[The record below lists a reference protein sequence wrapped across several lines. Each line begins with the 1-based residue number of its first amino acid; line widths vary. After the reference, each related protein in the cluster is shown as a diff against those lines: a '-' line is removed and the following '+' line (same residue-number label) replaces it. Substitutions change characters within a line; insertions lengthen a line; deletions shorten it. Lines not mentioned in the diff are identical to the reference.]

1 MFRRTGRAWVAVPLL
16 ITGLVAGACSS
27 SKSSSTSATTA
38 ATGGATTTAG
48 GGSATS
54 AAPTTAAGPTGSV
67 INVGVIASL
76 TGAQASSSGQ
86 AATVGPAWE
95 AWVNANGGI
104 GGHPVKVYVEDDA
117 GDPAKAQAAE
127 QDLVGSKNVIAIIA
141 GSDNELSAFE
151 GDAITKGVAVMSGPA
166 NSTDWYTKAGLFTTV
181 TGLLPGLVGQM
192 SVAKNFGHATK
203 FADLYCTEI
212 AACAQ
217 ADPPL
222 KGQAT
227 KFGIGFTS
235 LAVSSTAPSYT
246 AQCLTLQQQ
255 KVDYA
260 ELNFTSSAALK
271 FVQDCQAQGYNPTWG
286 VPGQVVDPSFASV
299 PNLTMYGPALSF
311 PWVADAPP
319 VQTFASAMQKYA
331 KDSNWKGGAASPTW
345 DGLQVLAKTLANV
358 GASPSRQDVL
368 NGLYALNGE
377 DLGGELANKLT
388 FPQGKAVGFNFNP
401 CYFVIGVKGGQIV
414 APAGLTPQCPS
425 S

>member
-27 SKSSSTSATTA
+27 SKSSSTPATTA

-76 TGAQASSSGQ
+76 TGAQASSSDQ

-104 GGHPVKVYVEDDA
+104 SGHPVKVYVEDDA

-127 QDLVGSKNVIAIIA
+127 QDLVGSKNVIAIVV
-141 GSDNELSAFE
+141 GSDNEVAAFDADALS
-151 GDAITKGVAVMSGPA
+151 KGVAIISGTA
-166 NSTDWYTKAGLFTTV
+166 NSTDWYTKAGMFATV
-181 TGLLPGLVGQM
+181 TGVLPGLASQM
-192 SVAKNFGHATK
+192 AVAKNYGHATK
-203 FADLYCTEI
+203 FADLYCSEI
-212 AACAQ
+212 AACQQ
-217 ADPPL
+217 ANPIL
-222 KGQAT
+222 QQQAT
-227 KFGIGFTS
+227 KAGIAFTS

-246 AQCLTLQQQ
+246 AQCIQLQQE

-260 ELNFTSSAALK
+260 QLNFEASAAAK

-286 VPGQVVDPSFASV
+286 SSEQAAGAAFSSLQNF
-299 PNLTMYGPALSF
+299 TMYGPAYSF
-311 PWVADAPP
+311 PSTADAPP
-319 VQTFASAMQKYA
+319 AQTFRTAMQKYA
-331 KDSNWKGGAASPTW
+331 KDNNWREGAASFTW
-345 DGLQVLAKTLANV
+345 DGLQTLAKALTGA
-358 GASPSRQDVL
+358 GASPTRQDVL
-368 NGLYALNGE
+368 TGLYGFSGE
-377 DLGGELANKLT
+377 NLGGELANKLT
-388 FPQGKAVGFNFNP
+388 FTQGKASGFTFNT
-401 CYFVIGVKGGQIV
+401 CYFVVGMKGGQV
-414 APAGLTPQCPS
+414 TAPAGLTPQCPS